1 MADEWKGLGLC
12 RGIPCRFGLPKLRH
26 GTAQSQD
33 PVCPALPPRILYG
46 KDGCGTDIPLI
57 WVGKQAIKKETG
69 KWYKRMTGNSFGIV
83 LKREWAYSLVNRKA
97 GGANLYGSLPPTLHI
112 HPCYLFRLPLRV
124 AVLLWVEELL
134 QIEVVRFLLSAPTK
148 RLSFLQCV
156 YGGFHTLY
164 CTCL

>member
-69 KWYKRMTGNSFGIV
+69 K
-83 LKREWAYSLVNRKA
+83 LV
-97 GGANLYGSLPPTLHI
+97 
-112 HPCYLFRLPLRV
+112 
-124 AVLLWVEELL
+124 
-134 QIEVVRFLLSAPTK
+134 
-148 RLSFLQCV
+148 
-156 YGGFHTLY
+156 
-164 CTCL
+164 

>member
-1 MADEWKGLGLC
+1 MVDEWKGLGLC

-112 HPCYLFRLPLRV
+112 HIC
-124 AVLLWVEELL
+124 
-134 QIEVVRFLLSAPTK
+134 
-148 RLSFLQCV
+148 
-156 YGGFHTLY
+156 
-164 CTCL
+164 

>member
-1 MADEWKGLGLC
+1 MNGRGLAYAVEYRVVSVC
-12 RGIPCRFGLPKLRH
+12 RSSGMEQHKVKTLFVRH
-26 GTAQSQD
+26 
-33 PVCPALPPRILYG
+33 CLPRILYG

-112 HPCYLFRLPLRV
+112 HIC
-124 AVLLWVEELL
+124 
-134 QIEVVRFLLSAPTK
+134 
-148 RLSFLQCV
+148 
-156 YGGFHTLY
+156 
-164 CTCL
+164 

>member
-57 WVGKQAIKKETG
+57 WVGKQAIKNNEL
-69 KWYKRMTGNSFGIV
+69 IV
-83 LKREWAYSLVNRKA
+83 QLKADNPDW
-97 GGANLYGSLPPTLHI
+97 
-112 HPCYLFRLPLRV
+112 FD
-124 AVLLWVEELL
+124 
-134 QIEVVRFLLSAPTK
+134 
-148 RLSFLQCV
+148 
-156 YGGFHTLY
+156 
-164 CTCL
+164 

>member
-97 GGANLYGSLPPTLHI
+97 GGANLYAHYPRHCIFTFANQTSRDYQL
-112 HPCYLFRLPLRV
+112 
-124 AVLLWVEELL
+124 
-134 QIEVVRFLLSAPTK
+134 
-148 RLSFLQCV
+148 
-156 YGGFHTLY
+156 
-164 CTCL
+164 